1 MRRMPR
7 GRSSRTRLRYYL
19 EAPLRRRR
27 LVLAPALLLALA
39 GALVA
44 STLPQHYRSS
54 ALVAALWDDADE
66 ARLRQPEVAK
76 RRAQQV
82 RQRLTERVLV
92 EQVLRETR
100 PYARASGALPS
111 VDEQVQ
117 RLLADLRVRP
127 LTPSSYVVEYVHRD
141 AQKAALVPNRLV
153 AALEAQGPEAST
165 AADPAMR
172 APEVRFKLMGAAAVP
187 PAPEAPSPLVF
198 GVAGALLGATL
209 GLVAALVA
217 ERRDAS
223 VKGPEDLER
232 ILPVPLLAAL
242 PELRVRDRKD

>member
-1 MRRMPR
+1 MPR

-19 EAPLRRRR
+19 EAPLRRPR
-27 LVLAPALLLALA
+27 LVLAPALLLAGAAALLA
-39 GALVA
+39 L
-44 STLPQHYRSS
+44 TLPEHYRSS

-66 ARLRQPEVAK
+66 TLLRQPEVAK
-76 RRAQQV
+76 RRSQLV

-100 PYARASGALPS
+100 PYTRASGALPPAE
-111 VDEQVQ
+111 EQMQ

-153 AALEAQGPEAST
+153 AALEAQVPEAAT
-165 AADPAMR
+165 PADAARGPA
-172 APEVRFKLMGAAAVP
+172 VRFKLLGAAAIP
-187 PAPEAPSPLVF
+187 PAPETPNPLVF
-198 GVAGALLGATL
+198 GLVGALVGLTL
-209 GLVAALVA
+209 GLVAALLA
-217 ERRDAS
+217 EHRDAS

-232 ILPVPLLAAL
+232 ILPVPLLATL
-242 PELRVRDRKD
+242 PELRVRDPKD

>member
-1 MRRMPR
+1 MPR

-19 EAPLRRRR
+19 EAPLRRPR
-27 LVLAPALLLALA
+27 LVLAPALLLAVAAALLA
-39 GALVA
+39 L
-44 STLPQHYRSS
+44 TLPEHYRSS

-66 ARLRQPEVAK
+66 TLLRQPEVAK

-82 RQRLTERVLV
+82 RQRLTERKLV

-100 PYARASGALPS
+100 PYTRASGALPS
-111 VDEQVQ
+111 VDEQLQ

-153 AALEAQGPEAST
+153 AALEAQGAEASAPAEAGT
-165 AADPAMR
+165 RAAG
-172 APEVRFKLMGAAAVP
+172 VRFKLMGAAAVP
-187 PAPEAPSPLVF
+187 PAPEAQSPLAFALV
-198 GVAGALLGATL
+198 GALLGLTL
-209 GLVAALVA
+209 GLAAALVA

-223 VKGPEDLER
+223 VKGPEDLEK
-232 ILPVPLLAAL
+232 ILPVPLLATL

>member
-1 MRRMPR
+1 MPR
-7 GRSSRTRLRYYL
+7 GRPSRTRLRYYL
-19 EAPLRRRR
+19 EAPLRRPR
-27 LVLAPALLLALA
+27 LVLAPALLLAGAAALLA
-39 GALVA
+39 L
-44 STLPQHYRSS
+44 TLPEHYRSS

-66 ARLRQPEVAK
+66 ALMRQPEVAK
-76 RRAQQV
+76 RRGQLV
-82 RQRLTERVLV
+82 RQRLTERGPV

-100 PYARASGALPS
+100 PYTRASDALPPLK
-111 VDEQVQ
+111 EQMQ

-153 AALEAQGPEAST
+153 AALEAQGKEA
-165 AADPAMR
+165 APPADGALRTPG
-172 APEVRFKLMGAAAVP
+172 VRFKQLGTAAIP

-198 GVAGALLGATL
+198 GLVGALVGLTL
-209 GLVAALVA
+209 GLVAALLA
-217 ERRDAS
+217 EHRDAS

-232 ILPVPLLAAL
+232 ILPVPLLATL

>member
-1 MRRMPR
+1 MPR

-19 EAPLRRRR
+19 EAPLRRPR
-27 LVLAPALLLALA
+27 LVLAPALLLAGAAALLA
-39 GALVA
+39 L
-44 STLPQHYRSS
+44 TLPEHYRSS
-54 ALVAALWDDADE
+54 ALVAALWDDVDE
-66 ARLRQPEVAK
+66 TLLRQPEVAK
-76 RRAQQV
+76 RRSQLV

-100 PYARASGALPS
+100 PYTRASGALPS
-111 VDEQVQ
+111 AEEQMQ

-153 AALEAQGPEAST
+153 AALEAQAPEA
-165 AADPAMR
+165 AATPAEAAVR
-172 APEVRFKLMGAAAVP
+172 GPGVRFKLLGAAAIP
-187 PAPEAPSPLVF
+187 PAPEAPSPLAF
-198 GVAGALLGATL
+198 GLVGALLGLTL

-217 ERRDAS
+217 EHRDAS

-242 PELRVRDRKD
+242 PELRVRDPKD

>member
-1 MRRMPR
+1 MPR
-7 GRSSRTRLRYYL
+7 GRPSRTRFRYYL
-19 EAPLRRRR
+19 EAPLRRPR
-27 LVLAPALLLALA
+27 LVLAPALLLAVAAALLA
-39 GALVA
+39 L
-44 STLPQHYRSS
+44 TLPEHYRSS

-66 ARLRQPEVAK
+66 ALLRQPEVAK

-100 PYARASGALPS
+100 PYTRASGALPS
-111 VDEQVQ
+111 ADEQVQ

-165 AADPAMR
+165 PGEAATR
-172 APEVRFKLMGAAAVP
+172 APGVRFRLMGAAAVP
-187 PAPEAPSPLVF
+187 PAPEAPNPLVF
-198 GVAGALLGATL
+198 ALVGALLGVTL
-209 GLVAALVA
+209 GLVAALLA
-217 ERRDAS
+217 EHRDAS
-223 VKGPEDLER
+223 VKGPEDLEK
-232 ILPVPLLAAL
+232 ILAVPLLATL
-242 PELRVRDRKD
+242 PELRVREPKD

>member
-1 MRRMPR
+1 MPR

-19 EAPLRRRR
+19 EAPLRRPR
-27 LVLAPALLLALA
+27 LVLAPALLLAAA
-39 GALVA
+39 GALLA
-44 STLPQHYRSS
+44 STLPEHYRSS

-66 ARLRQPEVAK
+66 ALLRQPEVAK

-82 RQRLTERVLV
+82 RHQLTERVLV
-92 EQVLRETR
+92 EQVLRETQ
-100 PYARASGALPS
+100 PYTRASGALTS

-153 AALEAQGPEAST
+153 AALEAQAPAPSAS
-165 AADPAMR
+165 ADPALR
-172 APEVRFKLMGAAAVP
+172 APGARFRLIGAAAVP

-198 GVAGALLGATL
+198 GLVGALLGLAL
-209 GLVAALVA
+209 GLGAALLA
-217 ERRDAS
+217 EHRDAT

-232 ILPVPLLAAL
+232 ILPVPLLATL
-242 PELRVRDRKD
+242 PELRVRDPKD

>member
-1 MRRMPR
+1 MPR

-19 EAPLRRRR
+19 EAPLRRPR
-27 LVLAPALLLALA
+27 LVLAPALLLAGAAALLA
-39 GALVA
+39 L
-44 STLPQHYRSS
+44 TLPEHYRSS

-66 ARLRQPEVAK
+66 TLLRQPEVAK
-76 RRAQQV
+76 RRSQLV

-100 PYARASGALPS
+100 PYTRASGALPS
-111 VDEQVQ
+111 AEEQMQ

-153 AALEAQGPEAST
+153 AALEAQAPEAAT
-165 AADPAMR
+165 PADAAVRGPV
-172 APEVRFKLMGAAAVP
+172 VRFKLLGAAAIP
-187 PAPEAPSPLVF
+187 PAPEAPNPLVF
-198 GVAGALLGATL
+198 GLVGALLGLTL

-217 ERRDAS
+217 EHRDAS

-232 ILPVPLLAAL
+232 ILAVPLLATL
-242 PELRVRDRKD
+242 PELRVRDPKD